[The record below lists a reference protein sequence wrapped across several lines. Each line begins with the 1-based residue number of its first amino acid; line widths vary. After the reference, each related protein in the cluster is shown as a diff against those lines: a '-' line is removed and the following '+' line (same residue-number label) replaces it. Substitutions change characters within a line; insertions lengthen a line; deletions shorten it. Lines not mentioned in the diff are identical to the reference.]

1 MTSLIAD
8 VVSEV
13 FDLAVRIISAAVGI
27 VIAVAV
33 FLMHNTIVLPIAV
46 SLIIGLMIYEL
57 LKAASCMEFYPA
69 SAAAIVYGM
78 SSPLV
83 FGTKA
88 ADYSICYQLALVFI
102 VFLTYIMKH
111 KTIKF
116 EQITFILAV
125 SLLVPSAMT
134 CTIKTE
140 AISENHGLALMIL
153 GLCGAWIADSVAL
166 GFVAGFTGKEI
177 EDGVKAMGVKTDF
190 IQLKN
195 GLSRINVKIKAEQE
209 TEINGQGPDIKKDEL
224 QQMFDK
230 LDKLQSGDCLILAG
244 TIPASLPSD
253 IYEQIMEKLM
263 NRNIDI
269 VVDATKDLLL
279 NVLKFHPFLIKPN
292 NHELGEMFGVVLK
305 SDDEIV
311 EYAKKL
317 QIMGARN
324 VLISMAGDGAILITE
339 TGEVHK
345 IGVPK
350 GTVVNSVGAG
360 DSMVAGFTASFLKDH
375 DYMEALKRGTATGS
389 ATAFS
394 EGLATADK
402 VEELYKQL

>member
-1 MTSLIAD
+1 MIYTVTFNPSLDYI
-8 VVSEV
+8 VSV
-13 FDLAVRIISAAVGI
+13 DNFTCGI
-27 VIAVAV
+27 VNRTTDEIIFPGGKGINVSMV
-33 FLMHNTIVLPIAV
+33 LKNLGFENT
-46 SLIIGLMIYEL
+46 
-57 LKAASCMEFYPA
+57 
-69 SAAAIVYGM
+69 
-78 SSPLV
+78 
-83 FGTKA
+83 
-88 ADYSICYQLALVFI
+88 
-102 VFLTYIMKH
+102 
-111 KTIKF
+111 
-116 EQITFILAV
+116 
-125 SLLVPSAMT
+125 
-134 CTIKTE
+134 
-140 AISENHGLALMIL
+140 
-153 GLCGAWIADSVAL
+153 AL
-166 GFVAGFTGKEI
+166 GFLAGFTGNRIQELLEEK
-177 EDGVKAMGVKTDF
+177 GVRTDF
-190 IQLKN
+190 ISVEK
-195 GLSRINVKIKAEQE
+195 GISRINVKLRSREE

-230 LDKLQSGDCLILAG
+230 LDRLQSGDCLILAG

-317 QIMGARN
+317 QVMGARN

-360 DSMVAGFTASFLKDH
+360 DSMVAGFTASYLKDH